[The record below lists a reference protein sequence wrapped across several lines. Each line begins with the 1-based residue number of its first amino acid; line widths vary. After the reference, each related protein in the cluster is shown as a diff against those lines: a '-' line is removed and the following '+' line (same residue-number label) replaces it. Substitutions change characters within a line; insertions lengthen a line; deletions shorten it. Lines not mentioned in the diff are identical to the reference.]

1 MKIFAQKLMNKVLL
15 DTNIL
20 IYSVDEDSQYF
31 HKAQKIILNSNL
43 ELFTTSKNLSK
54 LLAVITRIPNSSLS
68 IDEAL
73 MIIQDFMDFLTI
85 LYPSQRSFTIFQE
98 LLFKYKLIGLKIHDF
113 EIISIALSNEINTII
128 TLNTKDFNEVTEI
141 NRYPF

>member
-1 MKIFAQKLMNKVLL
+1 MNKVVL

-31 HKAQKIILNSNL
+31 QKAQKIILNSNL
-43 ELFTTSKNLSK
+43 ELFTTSKNLSEF
-54 LLAVITRIPNSSLS
+54 LAVITRIPDSSLS

-73 MIIQDFMDFLTI
+73 TIIRDFMNFLTI
-85 LYPSQRSFTIFQE
+85 LYPSQNSFTIFQN
-98 LLFKYKLIGLKIHDF
+98 LLFKYKPIGLKIHDF
-113 EIISIALSNEINTII
+113 EIMSIALSNEIDTII

-141 NRYPF
+141 KIYPF